1 MQNQMLLVEKQEKDG
16 CIKRLKEIIEERDH
30 SIENLQKELERL
42 AMRLC
47 TAEGK
52 LFEMGQ

>member
-1 MQNQMLLVEKQEKDG
+1 MGMIDRQEKDG
-16 CIKRLKEIIEERDH
+16 CIVRLKELINDRDLQIE
-30 SIENLQKELERL
+30 SLTKEVERL

-52 LFEMGQ
+52 LFELENN